1 MEDDS
6 QNLKMRVSYKFYKTR
21 YPRIIETNPAD
32 PNSDDIFHPYDDKSI
47 HYKDNRLFDDMI
59 AKILDEKEM
68 WPPGIQTKDGRI
80 ITSLQELENK
90 NQTCGRS

>member
-1 MEDDS
+1 
-6 QNLKMRVSYKFYKTR
+6 MRISYKFYEPR
-21 YPRIIETNPAD
+21 YPRIIEVTQFD
-32 PNSDDIFHPYDDKSI
+32 PQSNMEEIFPSYDENSI

-80 ITSLQELENK
+80 ITNLQELDNN
-90 NQTCGRS
+90 NQTCGKC